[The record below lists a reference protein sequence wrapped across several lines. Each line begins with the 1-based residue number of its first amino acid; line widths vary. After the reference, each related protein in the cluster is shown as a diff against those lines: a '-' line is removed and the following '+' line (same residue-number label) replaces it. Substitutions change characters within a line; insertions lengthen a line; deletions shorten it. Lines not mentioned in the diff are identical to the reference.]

1 MPALDAQGVEL
12 MGDSE
17 GYLKGPITRLFEKVA
32 KWIGLS
38 TNAGP
43 VLAALFMEQ
52 YGTGNRMSSDEIC
65 KVTGYSRANAGLI
78 ISQLEALG
86 VIEGQRDY
94 DQTGRGRKRVL
105 YSIDGG
111 FSDVFNLGVLSLMD
125 RLGAMMKDITTIESL
140 MNGRNDG
147 LAPMLDD
154 IKKVLMARMDELEIA
169 PSTST

>member
-1 MPALDAQGVEL
+1 
-12 MGDSE
+12 MGESE

-43 VLAALFMEQ
+43 VLAALFMER
-52 YGTGNRMSSDEIC
+52 YGSDNRMSSDEIC

-105 YSIDGG
+105 YAIDGD
-111 FSDVFNLGVLSLMD
+111 FSEIFNLGVMSLMD
-125 RLGAMMKDITTIESL
+125 RLGAMMKDLATIEKI
-140 MNGRNDG
+140 MNGRVDA
-147 LAPMLDD
+147 LTPMLDD
-154 IKKVLMARMDELEIA
+154 IKKVLAARMDELEVA
-169 PSTST
+169 PSSST

>member
-1 MPALDAQGVEL
+1 
-12 MGDSE
+12 MGDNE

-43 VLAALFMEQ
+43 VLAALFMEK
-52 YGTGNRMSSDEIC
+52 YSTGNRMSSDEIC
-65 KVTGYSRANAGLI
+65 TVTGYSRANAGLI

-105 YSIDGG
+105 YSIDGE
-111 FSDVFNLGVLSLMD
+111 FSDVFNLGVMSLMD
-125 RLGAMMKDITTIESL
+125 RLAAMIKDIATIEKI
-140 MNGRNDG
+140 MNGHQDG
-147 LAPMLDD
+147 IAPMLED
-154 IKKVLMARMDELEIA
+154 IKKVLTDRIDELEIA
-169 PSTST
+169 PSTRT

>member
-1 MPALDAQGVEL
+1 
-12 MGDSE
+12 MGESE

-43 VLAALFMEQ
+43 VLAALFMER
-52 YGTGNRMSSDEIC
+52 YSTDNRMSSDEIC

-86 VIEGQRDY
+86 VVEGQRDY

-105 YSIDGG
+105 YAIDGNFG
-111 FSDVFNLGVLSLMD
+111 DIFNLGVMSLMD
-125 RLGAMMKDITTIESL
+125 RLGAMMKDVATIEKI
-140 MNGRNDG
+140 MNGREDT
-147 LAPMLDD
+147 LAPMFED
-154 IKKVLMARMDELEIA
+154 IKKVLAARMDELEVA
-169 PSTST
+169 PSSST

>member
-1 MPALDAQGVEL
+1 

-17 GYLKGPITRLFEKVA
+17 GYLKGPITRLFEKVSR
-32 KWIGLS
+32 WIGLS

-43 VLAALFMEQ
+43 VLAALFIEQ
-52 YGTGNRMSSDEIC
+52 YSSGNRMSSDDIC

-105 YSIDGG
+105 YAIDGS
-111 FSDVFNLGVLSLMD
+111 FADVFNLGVLSLMD
-125 RLGAMMKDITTIESL
+125 RLGAMMKDITTIESI
-140 MNGRNDG
+140 MSGRTNGF
-147 LAPMLDD
+147 APMLED
-154 IKKVLMARMDELEIA
+154 IKKVLTARMDELEVA
-169 PSTST
+169 PSSSR